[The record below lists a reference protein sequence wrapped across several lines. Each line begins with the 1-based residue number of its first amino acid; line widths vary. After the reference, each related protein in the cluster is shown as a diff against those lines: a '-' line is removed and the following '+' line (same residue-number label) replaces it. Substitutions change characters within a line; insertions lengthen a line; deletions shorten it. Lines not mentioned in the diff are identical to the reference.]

1 MTTVLLAGRRLPH
14 QDFEGDDATP
24 GAGGAYV
31 TCTDTAAGRMVAY
44 ATNGRV
50 NRDGRVYRAAIHP
63 HDPDGV
69 TLPQAAQACM
79 TVTGL
84 PLVIPPHWRW
94 AELLAHLRA
103 RKGAVVQGWYSKI
116 PREYRLQARADFGHA
131 LFISHYSPT
140 AGMRVWDALD
150 ANTTHHGSWVPA
162 RDIRASM
169 EELARINGAHSL
181 YVGYVPLQPLTV

>member
-1 MTTVLLAGRRLPH
+1 MTTVLLAGRKLPH
-14 QDFEGDDATP
+14 GDWEGDDFTP
-24 GAGGAYV
+24 GAGGKFV
-31 TCTDTAAGRMVAY
+31 TCTDTSLGRMVAY

-84 PLVIPPHWRW
+84 ALVIPPHWKW

-103 RKGAVVQGWYSKI
+103 RKGALVQGWYSGI
-116 PREYRLQARADFGHA
+116 PREYRFQSRADFGHA

-150 ANTTHHGSWVPA
+150 ANAAHHGQWIPA
-162 RDIRASM
+162 THVRAFM
-169 EELARINGAHSL
+169 EELSRRNGTTAL
-181 YVGYVPLQPLTV
+181 YVGYVPLQPL